1 MTDNIHPIFDSILTR
16 AEKEELLH
24 QNGLVVWLTGLSGSG
39 KSTLAKGLERQLYEK
54 GILTILL
61 DGDNLR
67 TGLNAGL
74 GFSEEDRNENIRR
87 VAETAKLFVNAG
99 VVTVCS
105 FVSPTIEIRNLAK
118 AIIGSNDF
126 YEVYIEATFDA
137 CAKRDVKGL
146 YKKALKGEIK
156 NFTGLDAPFEPS
168 ERPFIT
174 INTEYDSEDE
184 SLNKLFEAILPVAKR
199 DHDIL

>member
-16 AEKEELLH
+16 AEKEKQLH

-39 KSTLAKGLERQLYEK
+39 KSTLANGLERQLYDE
-54 GILTILL
+54 GVLTKLL

-74 GFSEEDRNENIRR
+74 GFSDEDRNENIRR

-99 VVTVCS
+99 VVTICS
-105 FVSPTIEIRNLAK
+105 FVSPTIEIRRLAQS
-118 AIIGSNDF
+118 IIGKEDF
-126 YEVYIEATFDA
+126 YEVYVEASFEA

-146 YKKALKGEIK
+146 YGKALKGEIK

-168 ERPFIT
+168 QSPFIR
-174 INTEYDSEDE
+174 INTENDSEHE
-184 SLNKLFEAILPVAKR
+184 SLQILFNAVLPVVKKG
-199 DHDIL
+199 HDII